1 MDSAGEAGY
10 RTTSGKKEYKSR
22 RLLST
27 DSAGCSSS
35 QRPYKSKRIKQNIPS
50 FPAAAQVNG
59 SPVCSATQ
67 HFSYDSPYTQ
77 IGDHNTEDYDY
88 GDHTSAAICIDHYK
102 SRHLVF
108 VEPDRS
114 SQLHL
119 ANKSKCLRKNIN
131 SHAVVSSFFDALW
144 SSLAF
149 AVTQTAAGKNSSP
162 KTRFQCRTDCS
173 NRMISAASCLI
184 AVTSLLDKYN
194 GDPQQIGQLEVG
206 SETVLDKSKSI
217 KTFLMQVF

>member
-50 FPAAAQVNG
+50 FPAAAQVN
-59 SPVCSATQ
+59 
-67 HFSYDSPYTQ
+67 
-77 IGDHNTEDYDY
+77 EDYDY